1 MNDFFAYLEKLEL
14 IAFFT
19 GFPLIYFLVMAYK
32 KPLLSSKYAFLKQ
45 VPCHLSYGYALSVLL
60 YVGMK
65 VYQQVNNQ
73 EGFHVSN
80 LFIGDN
86 KYYIIWAYAGLIF
99 WLPFLKS
106 KPILALLHSLVFFFL
121 FLFFIYLYINGEAEK
136 AVVTNSTQ
144 LYFYSILLH
153 VFTLLFVTTLYFIFS
168 RKKKSSEG

>member
-14 IAFFT
+14 IAFFA

-32 KPLLSSKYAFLKQ
+32 NQLQSSKYAFLKQ
-45 VPCHLSYGYALSVLL
+45 IPNHLSFGYALAVLL

-65 VYQQVNNQ
+65 VYQQISNQ
-73 EGFHVSN
+73 DGFHFSN

-86 KYYIIWAYAGLIF
+86 RYYIIWAYAGLIF

-106 KPILALLHSLVFFFL
+106 KPILVLLHSLVFFFI

-144 LYFYSILLH
+144 LYFYSILLNC
-153 VFTLLFVTTLYFIFS
+153 FTVLFATTLFLIFS
-168 RKKKSSEG
+168 RNKKS